1 MFSFRGFHPIPPLR
15 VGFRPLTLHQGLYP
29 WNRSRLAPRH
39 VLGILDHG
47 SVMDGRLMLLTQR
60 RLARNMKL
68 ICWQAGA
75 SEKGCEQDVVIGQPA
90 SEPRRRPAS

>member
-1 MFSFRGFHPIPPLR
+1 MCRFSPPDPSSGA
-15 VGFRPLTLHQGLYP
+15 VPLEPLK
-29 WNRSRLAPRH
+29 ACPRH